1 MSDLRIERGDI
12 FYVGLTTFVTGREQW
27 AGRPGIIVSNDQ
39 NNLHSETVEV
49 VYCTTRYKPNLPTH
63 TTVLSTPY
71 ESTVL
76 CEQVTTVD
84 ISRLGNY
91 IGRCTEKEMCEIDR
105 CIRVSLGL
113 QEDKTAKP
121 NPAYVPPMGNRQKEN
136 EEMIALRVG
145 RDTYRKM
152 YEIVV
157 EKLADAAII
166 AGGGVKNGE

>member
-1 MSDLRIERGDI
+1 M
-12 FYVGLTTFVTGREQW
+12 TTFVTGREQW

-136 EEMIALRVG
+136 EEMIALRVE

-166 AGGGVKNGE
+166 AGGGR